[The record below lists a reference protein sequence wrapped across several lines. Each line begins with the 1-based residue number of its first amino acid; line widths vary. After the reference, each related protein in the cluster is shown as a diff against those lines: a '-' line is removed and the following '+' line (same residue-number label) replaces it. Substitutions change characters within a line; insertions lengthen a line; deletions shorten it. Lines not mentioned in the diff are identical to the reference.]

1 MPQIAV
7 IDIGSN
13 SIRMQISEILGKSY
27 KIVEDYK
34 EILRIGDEV
43 FLRGEFSDRAVD
55 DILNV
60 LKK

>member
-13 SIRMQISEILGKSY
+13 SIRMQISAVFGKSY
-27 KIVEDYK
+27 KIIEDYK

-43 FLRGEFSDRAVD
+43 FLKGEFSD
-55 DILNV
+55 
-60 LKK
+60 

>member
-13 SIRMQISEILGKSY
+13 SIRMQISEVLGKSY
-27 KIVEDYK
+27 KVVEDYK

-43 FLRGEFSDRAVD
+43 FLKGHSVIEQ
-55 DILNV
+55 
-60 LKK
+60 LKIFYLF